1 MTVVVDASCVV
12 AALIDTGPV
21 GAWAV
26 QVLESEDLAA
36 PHLLPVEV
44 ASILRRGTLTGSL
57 TADAAALAHS
67 DLMALRVTL
76 FPYEPLAMRVWELRK
91 NVVPYDAWYVAVAE
105 SIGAPLAT
113 LDRRL
118 ARAPGTR
125 CEFETPIERD

>member
-12 AALIDTGPV
+12 AALIDSGPV
-21 GAWAV
+21 GAWAAR
-26 QVLESEDLAA
+26 VLESDVLAA

-44 ASILRRGTLTGSL
+44 ASILRRSTRTGSL

-67 DLMALRVTL
+67 DLGALRVVL
-76 FPYEPLAMRVWELRK
+76 FPYEPLASRVWELRD

-105 SIGAPLAT
+105 AIGAPLAT

-118 ARAPGTR
+118 VRAPGTR
-125 CEFETPIERD
+125 CEFETPMEQD